1 MFNFKFLV
9 SNIKKDDFIDIIFK
23 EYLDDLNDIVY
34 EMIDYHVDNSVI
46 TNSGEYYITNVSY
59 QNDKVY
65 TRAICY
71 PNEYPKLMI
80 RMSTFP
86 NEIQITMGERNNP
99 LISTTFQKLS

>member
-9 SNIKKDDFIDIIFK
+9 SNAKKNNLVDVIFK
-23 EYLDDLNDIVY
+23 DYIDDLNDIVY
-34 EMIDYHVDNSVI
+34 EMIDYNVDNSVI
-46 TNSGEYYITNVSY
+46 TNNGEYYITNVSY

-71 PNEYPKLMI
+71 PNEYPNLMM

-86 NEIQITMGERNNP
+86 NEVPITMGDKNNP
-99 LISTTFQKLS
+99 LVHTTFQKHV

>member
-9 SNIKKDDFIDIIFK
+9 SNIKKDNFIDIIFK

-34 EMIDYHVDNSVI
+34 EMIDYHVDNSII

-59 QNDKVY
+59 QNDEVY
-65 TRAICY
+65 CRAICY
-71 PNEYPKLMI
+71 PNEYPNLMM

-86 NEIQITMGERNNP
+86 NEIQITMGEKNNP
-99 LISTTFQKLS
+99 LINTTFQKHV

>member
-1 MFNFKFLV
+1 MFKFKFLV
-9 SNIKKDDFIDIIFK
+9 SNTKKDNLVDIIFK

-34 EMIDYHVDNSVI
+34 EMIDYNVDNSVI

-59 QNDKVY
+59 QNDVVY

-71 PNEYPKLMI
+71 PNEYPNLIM

-86 NEIQITMGERNNP
+86 NEVSITMGERGNP
-99 LISTTFQKLS
+99 LINTTFQKHA